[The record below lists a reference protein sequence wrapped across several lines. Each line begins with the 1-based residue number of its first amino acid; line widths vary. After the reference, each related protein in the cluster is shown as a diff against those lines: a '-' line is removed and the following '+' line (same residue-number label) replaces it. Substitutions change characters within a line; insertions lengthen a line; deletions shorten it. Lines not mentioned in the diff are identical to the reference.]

1 MRSDTT
7 DDRASLIFS
16 FFFVGEW
23 SHGEAEDAVQDDE
36 SESSVTVLVFIFA
49 STFFCGKACK
59 PFSGEVCDSVT
70 EDESLNLEV
79 QFMALGRALRD
90 SKSHGAG
97 NARVL
102 RSDEY

>member
-1 MRSDTT
+1 M
-7 DDRASLIFS
+7 FS

-23 SHGEAEDAVQDDE
+23 SHGEAEDAVLDDE

-49 STFFCGKACK
+49 STFCGKACK

-97 NARVL
+97 KARVP
-102 RSDEY
+102 RRDEY